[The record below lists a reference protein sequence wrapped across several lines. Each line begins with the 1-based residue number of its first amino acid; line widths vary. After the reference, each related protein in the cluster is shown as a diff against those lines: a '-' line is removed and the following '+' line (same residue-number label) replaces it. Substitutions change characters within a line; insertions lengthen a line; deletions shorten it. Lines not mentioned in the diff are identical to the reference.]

1 MAMIPTL
8 FFYAF
13 LLVALV
19 WLFLM
24 LYWLWPNNP
33 DARFQAIPTP
43 QLPRHKRSREPKPF
57 VGLSHKP
64 PCALCEQ
71 EAASPTSPSPSPPTP
86 MPSPH
91 RRPRSVDASMHFC
104 PHPGCDYRGW
114 VGLGNLR
121 ANGHPN
127 GGPWRQFHCTACAG
141 YFLETH
147 GTIFHGKRV
156 DPQKVVWA
164 VAALAQG
171 LGIRAVARVF
181 EVDPNAV
188 LGWLVEAAEH
198 LQAFLRHC
206 LHDVYVDQ
214 VQMDE
219 LFALLSAVKDGT
231 VTEAEAMQRLSRAP
245 HWVWVAM
252 DPVTKLILTM
262 DVGDRTLAMAQ
273 RVVHQVAQVVAPDCL
288 F

>member
-13 LLVALV
+13 LLVARV

-24 LYWLWPNNP
+24 LYWLWPHNP
-33 DARFQAIPTP
+33 DARFQALPTP
-43 QLPRHKRSREPKPF
+43 QPPRHKRSREPKPF

-71 EAASPTSPSPSPPTP
+71 EAASPTSPSPLPPTP

-114 VGLGNLR
+114 VGLGKLR

-156 DPQKVVWA
+156 DPQKVMWA
-164 VAALAQG
+164 VTALAEG
-171 LGIRAVARVF
+171 LSIRAMARVF
-181 EVDPNAV
+181 EVNPNTV
-188 LGWLVEAAEH
+188 
-198 LQAFLRHC
+198 
-206 LHDVYVDQ
+206 
-214 VQMDE
+214 
-219 LFALLSAVKDGT
+219 FA
-231 VTEAEAMQRLSRAP
+231 SR
-245 HWVWVAM
+245 
-252 DPVTKLILTM
+252 
-262 DVGDRTLAMAQ
+262 
-273 RVVHQVAQVVAPDCL
+273 
-288 F
+288 

>member
-1 MAMIPTL
+1 MIPTL

-13 LLVALV
+13 LLVACV
-19 WLFLM
+19 WLFLI

-91 RRPRSVDASMHFC
+91 RRPRSVDASMYFC

-127 GGPWRQFHCTACAG
+127 GGPWRQFHCTAYAG

-147 GTIFHGKRV
+147 GTIFM
-156 DPQKVVWA
+156 A
-164 VAALAQG
+164 NALIPRRWCGPWRHWPKGSASAPWPACSRS
-171 LGIRAVARVF
+171 IPTPCSA
-181 EVDPNAV
+181 
-188 LGWLVEAAEH
+188 GW
-198 LQAFLRHC
+198 
-206 LHDVYVDQ
+206 
-214 VQMDE
+214 
-219 LFALLSAVKDGT
+219 
-231 VTEAEAMQRLSRAP
+231 
-245 HWVWVAM
+245 
-252 DPVTKLILTM
+252 
-262 DVGDRTLAMAQ
+262 
-273 RVVHQVAQVVAPDCL
+273 
-288 F
+288 

>member
-1 MAMIPTL
+1 
-8 FFYAF
+8 
-13 LLVALV
+13 
-19 WLFLM
+19 
-24 LYWLWPNNP
+24 
-33 DARFQAIPTP
+33 
-43 QLPRHKRSREPKPF
+43 
-57 VGLSHKP
+57 
-64 PCALCEQ
+64 
-71 EAASPTSPSPSPPTP
+71 
-86 MPSPH
+86 
-91 RRPRSVDASMHFC
+91 
-104 PHPGCDYRGW
+104 
-114 VGLGNLR
+114 
-121 ANGHPN
+121 
-127 GGPWRQFHCTACAG
+127 
-141 YFLETH
+141 
-147 GTIFHGKRV
+147 
-156 DPQKVVWA
+156 

-273 RVVHQVAQVVAPDCL
+273 RVVHQVAQVVTPDCL